1 MSFDEDAIGSLQL
14 GTEMGSSGMR
24 SGDGGGRAGTPGL
37 GLDGSMS
44 SGTEDE
50 CERGARNQQTHTRIG
65 RASPVLKR
73 VCLIFPTSLHL
84 SSTMLIFAV
93 FPILSYSE
101 ELCFPVSRKRG
112 ERKLKKNR
120 SHTK

>member
-14 GTEMGSSGMR
+14 GTEMSSSGME
-24 SGDGGGRAGTPGL
+24 SGNGGGRAGTPGL

-44 SGTEDE
+44 SGAEDD

-73 VCLIFPTSLHL
+73 VCLIFCFFPP
-84 SSTMLIFAV
+84 V
-93 FPILSYSE
+93 FDYACLLCQFSILS
-101 ELCFPVSRKRG
+101 
-112 ERKLKKNR
+112 
-120 SHTK
+120 